1 MNALESG
8 GLVFRVVHYLLLSFF
23 AGPMSVL
30 GSKAGLHPSGKSA
43 GRLCRPKGGFHS
55 EAGLYALHL
64 IKLAILAGL
73 SRWVTFGRL
82 QKQDPRSPPVGLSLI
97 HFSKS

>member
-1 MNALESG
+1 LESG
-8 GLVFRVVHYLLLSFF
+8 GFVFGVVHYLLLSFF
-23 AGPMSVL
+23 AGPMSEL

-43 GRLCRPKGGFHS
+43 
-55 EAGLYALHL
+55 EVYALLL

-73 SRWVTFGRL
+73 SRWVTFGQL

-97 HFSKS
+97 HFLKS